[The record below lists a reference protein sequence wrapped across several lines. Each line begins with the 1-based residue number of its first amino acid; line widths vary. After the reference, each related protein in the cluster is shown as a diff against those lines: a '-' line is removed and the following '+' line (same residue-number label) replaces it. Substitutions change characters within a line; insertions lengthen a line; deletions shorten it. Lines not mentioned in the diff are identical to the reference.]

1 MEFCWDAMV
10 YGVFLMSLFSL
21 IFSHLE
27 SQEVRRSTKVL
38 TFPNSLVLFIFNY
51 FYNMSVTKLS
61 EY

>member
-1 MEFCWDAMV
+1 MV
-10 YGVFLMSLFSL
+10 YGLSLMSLFLL

-27 SQEVRRSTKVL
+27 SQEVGRSTKVL